1 MKTRAFTLIEM
12 LVVVLIIGILAAIAV
27 PKYQLSVEKSR
38 YLQAML
44 VVDSVW
50 KAQQVYFLENG
61 SYANNIDDL
70 DISVPPY
77 IRKYYSDSHVLY
89 SWGQCQIANAGG
101 AEVYCSISNNNYY
114 LRRYRNND
122 RICVASK
129 NSDLANNLCQNL
141 GGVKSIEVGETY
153 YYTLP

>member
-77 IRKYYSDSHVLY
+77 IRKYYNSDSQVLY
-89 SWGQCQIANAGG
+89 SWGNCQIANAGG
-101 AEVYCSISNNNYY
+101 GEAYCNISNNNSY
-114 LRRYRNND
+114 LD
-122 RICVASK
+122 K
-129 NSDLANNLCQNL
+129 EL
-141 GGVKSIEVGETY
+141 KGEQKHD
-153 YYTLP
+153 